1 MYIKLEKVEQEKLI
15 QLAINKAGSY
25 RKLVKI
31 IKIPRTSIL
40 RYKQLGVIPEKR
52 YEEILKFIGIERE
65 TIKTIKLE
73 DNWKQILGGKM
84 CVKIKKEKGTFE
96 KQLKKAQKLGAKGLK
111 EWHKKMKKEKPKEY
125 YLIQYQKFKKI
136 SGYKYKTKNGERVRN
151 KFEEKV
157 ANKLRELGIK
167 YEYEPLI
174 RINKKRF
181 FPDFLINKKVII
193 EATEWN
199 GETKA
204 YSLKEKIKHLEKKYK
219 VFVIIPKHLYSKYK
233 ILDNNLLVGL
243 DNLDLVAQ
251 LVRAGG
257 C

>member
-52 YEEILKFIGIERE
+52 YKEILKFIGIERG
-65 TIKTIKLE
+65 TIKTTKLE
-73 DNWKQILGGKM
+73 DNWKQILGGKK
-84 CVKIKKEKGTFE
+84 CVKVKKEKGTFE
-96 KQLKKAQKLGAKGLK
+96 KQLKKAQKLGAKGLEK
-111 EWHKKMKKEKPKEY
+111 WHKKMKKEKPNEY
-125 YLIQYQKFKKI
+125 YLIQYEKFKKI

-174 RINKKRF
+174 RINKKGF

-233 ILDNNLLVGL
+233 ILDDNLLVGL